1 MADKARSARNP
12 FGFSLQGL
20 KASAFCAAGMA
31 IGDDGINAAWDE
43 KLGRHRDH
51 KEQPAANG
59 G

>member
-1 MADKARSARNP
+1 MSDKARSARNP

-20 KASAFCAAGMA
+20 KASAFFAAGMA

-43 KLGRHRDH
+43 KLRRDRQGCD
-51 KEQPAANG
+51 QPRENG